1 MKSHELKIQGMS
13 CNHCVLH
20 VKNALDDVDGLEV
33 EDVQIGSARV
43 WFDDNEVIKEAIAA
57 KIDEA
62 GYRLVSIQ

>member
-1 MKSHELKIQGMS
+1 MY
-13 CNHCVLH
+13 H